1 MKESKLNGETK
12 DIKQE
17 EINALRDLM
26 PDIFKDGKIDFD
38 WFKNYFKDEIE
49 ESNERYNFTW
59 NGKLKALHE
68 SQKPSTGTLRPCK
81 EESKNWDNTDNLYI
95 EGDNLEVLKLLQKTY
110 HNKIKMIYIDPPYN
124 TGKDFVYKDNYK
136 DNLKNYLELTNQI
149 DEEGNR
155 ISTNQES
162 NGRYHTDWLNMMYPR
177 LRLARNLLTDDGVIF
192 ISIDDH
198 EVHNL
203 RKICDEVFGE
213 SNFIDTIIWQRAY
226 APVNMNKYFSHNH
239 DYSLV
244 YAKEIEMIT
253 NFGLKRSE
261 KSDSRYKNPD
271 NDPRGVWQSDNFSVG
286 PRIEKKVYEIIN
298 PNGKKIWPPSGR
310 CWRVTREKYFKLL
323 KDNRIWFGQNNN
335 GVPRLKRFLS
345 EVQSKQVPLTIWT
358 YDKVGHSQDAKKN
371 LNKLFNNKSYF
382 EYPKSLKLI
391 KMMIELNT
399 QKNDIILDFFSG
411 SGTTAHATM
420 QLNAEDGGN
429 RKYIMVQLPESTK
442 EDSEAYKDGYK
453 NLCEIGKERIRRAGE
468 KIKEENKNT
477 ENLDTGFKVFKLDSS
492 NIKPWNPDFK
502 DIEKDIKMFE
512 DNIVEGRNGLDIV
525 YEIMI
530 KYGINLTY
538 KVEEHEVLGKKI
550 YSIGMGMLLICLE
563 KNITKEIADKIIKL
577 KKELKPETMKVVF
590 RDNGFKSDSDKIN
603 IKETL
608 RNANIDEFVC
618 I

>member
-1 MKESKLNGETK
+1 
-12 DIKQE
+12 
-17 EINALRDLM
+17 
-26 PDIFKDGKIDFD
+26 
-38 WFKNYFKDEIE
+38 
-49 ESNERYNFTW
+49 
-59 NGKLKALHE
+59 
-68 SQKPSTGTLRPCK
+68 
-81 EESKNWDNTDNLYI
+81 
-95 EGDNLEVLKLLQKTY
+95 
-110 HNKIKMIYIDPPYN
+110 
-124 TGKDFVYKDNYK
+124 
-136 DNLKNYLELTNQI
+136 
-149 DEEGNR
+149 
-155 ISTNQES
+155 
-162 NGRYHTDWLNMMYPR
+162 
-177 LRLARNLLTDDGVIF
+177 
-192 ISIDDH
+192 
-198 EVHNL
+198 
-203 RKICDEVFGE
+203 
-213 SNFIDTIIWQRAY
+213 
-226 APVNMNKYFSHNH
+226 MNKYFSHNH

-608 RNANIDEFVC
+608 RNANIDEFVS

>member
-1 MKESKLNGETK
+1 
-12 DIKQE
+12 
-17 EINALRDLM
+17 
-26 PDIFKDGKIDFD
+26 
-38 WFKNYFKDEIE
+38 
-49 ESNERYNFTW
+49 
-59 NGKLKALHE
+59 
-68 SQKPSTGTLRPCK
+68 
-81 EESKNWDNTDNLYI
+81 
-95 EGDNLEVLKLLQKTY
+95 
-110 HNKIKMIYIDPPYN
+110 
-124 TGKDFVYKDNYK
+124 
-136 DNLKNYLELTNQI
+136 
-149 DEEGNR
+149 
-155 ISTNQES
+155 
-162 NGRYHTDWLNMMYPR
+162 
-177 LRLARNLLTDDGVIF
+177 
-192 ISIDDH
+192 
-198 EVHNL
+198 
-203 RKICDEVFGE
+203 
-213 SNFIDTIIWQRAY
+213 
-226 APVNMNKYFSHNH
+226 
-239 DYSLV
+239 
-244 YAKEIEMIT
+244 MIT

-608 RNANIDEFVC
+608 RNANIDEFVS